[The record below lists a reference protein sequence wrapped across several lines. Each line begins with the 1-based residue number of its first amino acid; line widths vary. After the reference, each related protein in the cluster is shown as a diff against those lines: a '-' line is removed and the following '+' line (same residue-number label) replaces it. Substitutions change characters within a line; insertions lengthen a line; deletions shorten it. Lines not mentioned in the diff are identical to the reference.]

1 MLRCTDSR
9 INSIFENN
17 SLIGRN
23 LAVAILFNKEYFCA
37 FGNVCRSNDILR
49 KYHGDNHNAML
60 Q

>member
-23 LAVAILFNKEYFCA
+23 LAVAILFNKEYFLC
-37 FGNVCRSNDILR
+37 LR
-49 KYHGDNHNAML
+49 ERL
-60 Q
+60 QK